1 VQRVYRT
8 CPAVRPPFKLR
19 LLPLALMLKD
29 PSSASRRA
37 WTSTGRSFTETGI
50 LQIELRAVPSG
61 MDPDTRH
68 ELLSFSL
75 TPPNF
80 SAAAGTRP
88 RSAWKAL
95 LSSGASSASAPL
107 AT

>member
-29 PSSASRRA
+29 PSSVSRRA

-50 LQIELRAVPSG
+50 LQIELRALPSA
-61 MDPDTRH
+61 MDRDTRH

-75 TPPNF
+75 TPPKL
-80 SAAAGTRP
+80 SAATATRP
-88 RSAWKAL
+88 RSQCNAL
-95 LSSGASSASAPL
+95 LSSGASSAPAPR